1 MWNPFKRKSKSL
13 KALQPLQPL
22 SATFAILNKFERRGL
37 LHWQSSPSHKGEGR
51 GGASLLIEE
60 SLATI
65 QLAQGAEAFRH
76 FLTQCAQWQNFKL
89 LQEAYERHRI
99 DIEAKA
105 VREAKSS
112 LPMGEGGGRGFSKAD
127 ITRIRQNAR
136 DNMSEIDISTLPF
149 LLTGGAGGGSDFDL
163 FIIRAIAP
171 SSAQATEANGQLLA
185 LGHYDGKTL
194 EMAMYDDIKHN
205 LQTGSG
211 VTTPSEP

>member
-13 KALQPLQPL
+13 KTLQSL
-22 SATFAILNKFERRGL
+22 SATFAILNEFERRGL

-76 FLTQCAQWQNFKL
+76 FLTQCAQWQNFKF

-99 DIEAKA
+99 DTEAKA

-136 DNMSEIDISTLPF
+136 DKMLELDPTAILGDKPQ
-149 LLTGGAGGGSDFDL
+149 DFDL
-163 FIIRAIAP
+163 FIIRATAP

-185 LGHYDGKTL
+185 LGHYDGKIL

-205 LQTGSG
+205 LQNN
-211 VTTPSEP
+211 E

>member
-13 KALQPLQPL
+13 KALQSL
-22 SATFAILNKFERRGL
+22 SATFAILNEFERRGL
-37 LHWQSSPSHKGEGR
+37 LHWQRSKPDGVTTPSSG
-51 GGASLLIEE
+51 SLLIEE

-99 DIEAKA
+99 DIETKA
-105 VREAKSS
+105 VLEAQAALTAEHGKTAK
-112 LPMGEGGGRGFSKAD
+112 LSKAD

-136 DNMSEIDISTLPF
+136 DNMEQLDPDKLDCVK
-149 LLTGGAGGGSDFDL
+149 DFDL
-163 FIIRAIAP
+163 FIIRATAP
-171 SSAQATEANGQLLA
+171 SSAHATEANGQLLA

-205 LQTGSG
+205 LQTGTG

>member
-1 MWNPFKRKSKSL
+1 MWNPFKKKKQSKAL
-13 KALQPLQPL
+13 KALQSL
-22 SATFAILNKFERRGL
+22 SATFAILNEFERRGL
-37 LHWQSSPSHKGEGR
+37 LHWQKSQPSSSG
-51 GGASLLIEE
+51 SLLIEE

-105 VREAKSS
+105 VREAKKQYTNIT
-112 LPMGEGGGRGFSKAD
+112 KAD
-127 ITRIRQNAR
+127 VQRIRQNAR
-136 DNMSEIDISTLPF
+136 ENMSEIDISTLPS
-149 LLTGGAGGGSDFDL
+149 LLTGGAGGGSGFDL
-163 FIIRAIAP
+163 FIIRATAP
-171 SSAQATEANGQLLA
+171 SSAHATEANGQLLA

-194 EMAMYDDIKHN
+194 EMAMYEDIKHN

>member
-1 MWNPFKRKSKSL
+1 MWNPFKRKSKNL
-13 KALQPLQPL
+13 KALQSL
-22 SATFAILNKFERRGL
+22 SATFAILNEFERRGL
-37 LHWQSSPSHKGEGR
+37 LHWQKSQPSSAG
-51 GGASLLIEE
+51 SLLIEE

-99 DIEAKA
+99 DTEAKA
-105 VREAKSS
+105 VREAQAALTASHQADLGATADGVSTPSS
-112 LPMGEGGGRGFSKAD
+112 APKLSKAD

-136 DNMSEIDISTLPF
+136 DNMASLDPTAILGDKPQ
-149 LLTGGAGGGSDFDL
+149 DFDL
-163 FIIRAIAP
+163 FIIRATAP

-194 EMAMYDDIKHN
+194 EMAMYEDIKHN
-205 LQTGSG
+205 LHPQD
-211 VTTPSEP
+211 